1 MSAAEDQLAVQLRA
15 AGIEHER
22 EFRFHDLRR
31 WRADFRCGPVLVEV
45 EGGGFVGGRH
55 GTGTGMEK
63 DCEKYSEAAALGY
76 RVLRVTPRQIKS
88 GYALDVIERAI
99 RAT

>member
-1 MSAAEDQLAVQLRA
+1 VSSAEDALAIQLRA

-22 EFRFHDLRR
+22 EFRFHPTRR
-31 WRADFRCGPVLVEV
+31 WRADFRVGQVLVEV
-45 EGGGFVGGRH
+45 EGGGFVAGRH
-55 GTGTGMEK
+55 GTGIGIEN

-76 RVLRVTPRQIKS
+76 RLIRVTPRHIKN

-99 RAT
+99 G